1 MGAVSVGG
9 GVLEGASAA
18 GIIIGLCSTDG
29 AGRGP
34 RAASEATIGGGCAG
48 TAGRIVSGTG
58 GFSSGT
64 TVLATSEIEVSL
76 RSSSEN
82 LRVKLRNER
91 LRSASLPAN
100 SATRLRLRTAT
111 ISAATATNIVG
122 KMAPSMMSSTLVCAR
137 TLNYITALPIGTGQR
152 II

>member
-9 GVLEGASAA
+9 GVLEGASVA

-29 AGRGP
+29 AGHGP
-34 RAASEATIGGGCAG
+34 RTASEATIGGGCAG
-48 TAGRIVSGTG
+48 TAGRICCGIG
-58 GFSSGT
+58 DFSSGT
-64 TVLATSEIEVSL
+64 TVFATSELEVSL

-82 LRVKLRNER
+82 LRDKPLKAMSR
-91 LRSASLPAN
+91 LASLPAN
-100 SATRLRLRTAT
+100 PAMRFQLRTAT
-111 ISAATATNIVG
+111 ISAATATNIVR
-122 KMAPSMMSSTLVCAR
+122 KMAPSMMSSTLVYAR